1 MLSAPLKGII
11 QLVLLNKST
20 GTLIAKYQMIIL
32 VFLLS
37 FPLNERSNSFES
49 KLFKVPLHSMK

>member
-49 KLFKVPLHSMK
+49 KLFKVPLYSMK